1 MGSKNFKK
9 GLDMLIQNTA
19 VETENSDDADN
30 SDKNDSSDKEKKITI
45 TVPDSLKRKIKN
57 YCANNDITIKNLFI
71 KSVNAYIE

>member
-1 MGSKNFKK
+1 
-9 GLDMLIQNTA
+9 MLIQNTA